1 MRFPSQSF
9 SAPNVGVIKIIKAF
23 DVPRNIRRAAI
34 ERKCLKKL
42 VMNSEALSPHVN
54 TSPVISD

>member
-23 DVPRNIRRAAI
+23 DVPRNTRRAAI
-34 ERKCLKKL
+34 ERKCKKNL
-42 VMNSEALSPHVN
+42 
-54 TSPVISD
+54 